1 MPYFLAILLAARD
14 GDDDGAAG
22 SSASNPSTPPFTVRS
37 VSNKGLGAFADRPIQ
52 RGEVLLAER
61 PLLVWPTKLSLE
73 EAQRSIAALTPD
85 ARDLYLSLANAAEP
99 SMQMDPI
106 MAIRA
111 TNGFTVEL
119 PPLPDTLQPADA
131 SAVPADG
138 PPTSASFIFPR
149 VARINHS
156 CAPNAD
162 HAMDWQQLKMTVY
175 ATTPIAQGEEINIE
189 YTSALIQK
197 PQAERRNILKRDF
210 GFTCHCRVCALPQQ
224 ESQASDGR
232 RREINAIVEL
242 LAEGPAAAGLD
253 RKMVAKA
260 FERLEGL
267 LKAEGYNAM
276 PEFSNQRVS
285 DAYVG
290 FRSMRMQQS

>member
-1 MPYFLAILLAARD
+1 MPYFFAILLAARD
-14 GDDDGAAG
+14 GDDNGTAG
-22 SSASNPSTPPFTVRS
+22 GSASTSSAPPFTVRS
-37 VSNKGLGAFADRPIQ
+37 VPNKGLGAFADRPIQ
-52 RGEVLLAER
+52 RGEVLIAER

-73 EAQRSIAALTPD
+73 EAQRSIAALTPN
-85 ARDLYLSLANAAEP
+85 ARNLYLSLANAAEP
-99 SMQMDPI
+99 SMRMDPI

-119 PPLPDTLQPADA
+119 PPLPDSLEPAEA
-131 SAVPADG
+131 SALPAG
-138 PPTSASFIFPR
+138 EAPTSASFIFPKI
-149 VARINHS
+149 ARINHS

-162 HAMDWQQLKMTVY
+162 HAMDWQDLKMTVY
-175 ATTPIAQGEEINIE
+175 ATTPIVKGDEINIE

-197 PQAERRNILKRDF
+197 PRAARREILKRDF
-210 GFTCHCRVCALPQQ
+210 GFTCHCRVCALPEQ
-224 ESQASDGR
+224 ESLASDSR
-232 RREINAIVEL
+232 RREIDAIVEL
-242 LAEGPAAAGLD
+242 LGEGPAAAGLD

-267 LKAEGYNAM
+267 LLTEGYNAM

>member
-1 MPYFLAILLAARD
+1 M
-14 GDDDGAAG
+14 
-22 SSASNPSTPPFTVRS
+22 
-37 VSNKGLGAFADRPIQ
+37 
-52 RGEVLLAER
+52 LLAER
-61 PLLVWPTKLSLE
+61 PLLVWPTKLSLA
-73 EAQRSIAALTPD
+73 EAQRSIAALTSN
-85 ARDLYLSLANAAEP
+85 ARNLYLSLANAAEP

-119 PPLPDTLQPADA
+119 PPLPDSWQPADA
-131 SAVPADG
+131 SAFPEEG
-138 PPTSASFIFPR
+138 PPKSASFIFPKI
-149 VARINHS
+149 ARINHS

-175 ATTPIAQGEEINIE
+175 ATTPIAQGDEINIE

-197 PQAERRNILKRDF
+197 PRAERREILKRDF
-210 GFTCHCRVCALPQQ
+210 GFTCHCRVCALPLQ
-224 ESQASDGR
+224 ESLASDGR
-232 RREINAIVEL
+232 RREIDAIVEL

-260 FERLEGL
+260 FERLQGL
-267 LKAEGYNAM
+267 LEAEGYNAM

-290 FRSMRMQQS
+290 FRSMRM